1 MFISY
6 KASQVD
12 GARALRKTL
21 KDYAADKLEIFLAEE
36 SIRGGEDWQAR
47 IYGLTK
53 AHWLIVLYPEL
64 SHDSTWVVF
73 ETGHFHGRDLPGD
86 RLLCIH
92 PAHEFPFEGVSPIP
106 VVPSEPGGT
115 PQVPQPDA
123 QGSRPGG
130 RTMPAINASLSED
143 ALRDAAAKLA
153 QVLEPQTAVWTT
165 CGACLDVK
173 VKGSAGRHDE
183 AALLAGWVEDATNIA
198 DVFGVRDRAAVG
210 RTLGELL
217 EKLPDVPHKDL
228 WVANLALAA
237 KNALDG
243 DAVMAKVPASWAKR
257 EPSTGLSSLL

>member
-1 MFISY
+1 MSSAESKCFISY

-47 IYGLTK
+47 IYGDLTK

-73 ETGHFHGRDLPGD
+73 ETGHFHGKYLPGD

-92 PAHEFPFEGVSPIP
+92 PAHEFPFEGVSRFQSFPANQEGLLKFLNQMLKDHDP
-106 VVPSEPGGT
+106 VVG
-115 PQVPQPDA
+115 
-123 QGSRPGG
+123 
-130 RTMPAINASLSED
+130 MPAINASLSED

-153 QVLEPQTAVWTT
+153 QVLEPQTAVYDLR
-165 CGACLDVK
+165 GLPRREG
-173 VKGSAGRHDE
+173 KGSAGRHDK
-183 AALLAGWVEDATNIA
+183 AALLAGCIEDATNIA

-237 KNALDG
+237 KECA
-243 DAVMAKVPASWAKR
+243 
-257 EPSTGLSSLL
+257 